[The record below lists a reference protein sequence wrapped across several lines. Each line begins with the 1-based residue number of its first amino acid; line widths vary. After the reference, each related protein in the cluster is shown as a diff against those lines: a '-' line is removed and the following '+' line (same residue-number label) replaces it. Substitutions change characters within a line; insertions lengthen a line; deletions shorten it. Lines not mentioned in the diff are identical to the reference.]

1 MAKAPTNMPPGTI
14 SGDTE
19 TPLAPATSAQN
30 PGQTPGQTPGQA
42 NDEDGAQ
49 SSRESKKAGSS
60 ADAGAFAAMARR
72 SRSRS
77 EDKLFLVAVGASA
90 GGLEPLQAFFTAFK
104 KPENTA
110 FVVIQ
115 HLSPDYKSM
124 MGELL
129 GRNTE
134 LPITT
139 VEDGTQIRGGNV
151 YLIPPKYNI
160 YLRDRRTFGV
170 TPKLSGVVNLPID
183 VFISSAAG
191 FYNEHMVA
199 IILSGTGSD
208 GVRGV
213 VEVNAAGG
221 LTLAQNP
228 ETAQFD
234 GMPNSAIATGFID
247 DIGDAEYL
255 ARRMIKHITGSNG
268 RIPLRESE
276 GNGDDFSGEVKLADV
291 LHELK
296 LRTGIPFDEYKKSTV
311 ARRIERR
318 MALKH
323 ASSLAAYLQVLRNEP
338 DELDTLRRETLIGV
352 TSFFRD
358 PESFDALKEAIEEV
372 VKNKR
377 TGESLRIWIAGCST
391 GEEAYSIAM
400 IADECLQQT
409 SKVIELKI
417 FATDLEQTY
426 LDVATSGTYPES
438 IGMEVSEKRLN
449 RYFTRVGE
457 SLRIRPELR
466 KSVIFAK
473 HNMISDAPFTK
484 VDVVSCRNALIYF
497 ESELQERV
505 LKRFQYALGVNGIL
519 FLGSSESLGHLQ
531 RDFTVVNSGA
541 RLFRTLRPAVLSLE
555 ALQTD
560 TIALSRGR
568 ARTRSNTDVDLNNPV
583 DRARQALLDT
593 LAPPSLLLARSR
605 EVIHIFGDVS
615 PFLKLPRGEATLD
628 ASRMLDST
636 AASALLKLLKM
647 REAEDYD
654 GEILSSQPLKLV
666 GSENRFFRLRLLPM
680 REQPKHQ
687 GMQLLAFTDV
697 EFAGTTEVSESPV
710 ENADSKVE
718 VLQSE
723 LTLTRQN
730 LQNTIEELE
739 ASNEELQATNEEL
752 LASNEEL
759 QSTNEELQSVNEELY
774 TVNSEYQEK
783 IRILDRVNED
793 LDTMATATGI
803 PTLFLDE
810 HINIVRFT
818 PSITGI
824 YQLRDSDI
832 GRALEEF
839 SNKIG
844 FDNLAGEA
852 RAALAKQEPRELM
865 WNVSDD
871 TQMLIRVVP
880 YSETAYG
887 SKALVIMFIDV
898 ATQRDPR

>member
-1 MAKAPTNMPPGTI
+1 M
-14 SGDTE
+14 GDT
-19 TPLAPATSAQN
+19 S
-30 PGQTPGQTPGQA
+30 
-42 NDEDGAQ
+42 DD
-49 SSRESKKAGSS
+49 
-60 ADAGAFAAMARR
+60 FY
-72 SRSRS
+72 
-77 EDKLFLVAVGASA
+77 LVAIGASA
-90 GGLEPLQAFFTAFK
+90 GGLEPLQGFFAALER
-104 KPENTA
+104 PENTA
-110 FVVIQ
+110 LVVIQ

-129 GRNTE
+129 GRNTS

-139 VEDGTQIRGGNV
+139 VEDGTIIEAGNV
-151 YLIPPKYNI
+151 YLIPPKFNI
-160 YLRDRRTFGV
+160 YLRDKQTFGV
-170 TPKLSGVVNLPID
+170 TPKPSGVVNLPID

-208 GVRGV
+208 GARGV

-221 LTLAQNP
+221 LSLAQTP
-228 ETAQFD
+228 ESSQFD

-247 DIGDAEYL
+247 DIGDPGYL
-255 ARRMIKHITGSNG
+255 AERVGKHISRRNG
-268 RIPLRESE
+268 VLALPEQDS
-276 GNGDDFSGEVKLADV
+276 DDFSSEIKLGDV
-291 LHELK
+291 LHELR

-323 ASSLAAYLQVLRNEP
+323 ASTLSSYLQILRNES

-358 PESFDALKEAIEEV
+358 PESFDALKESIAEIV
-372 VKNKR
+372 QNKR
-377 TGESLRIWIAGCST
+377 SGEALRIWVAGCST
-391 GEEAYSIAM
+391 GEEAYTIAM
-400 IADECLQQT
+400 LADECLQET

-426 LDVATSGTYPES
+426 LDVATAGTYPES
-438 IGMEVSEKRLN
+438 ITTEVPEERLK
-449 RYFTRVGE
+449 RYFTRIGDQ
-457 SLRIRPELR
+457 LRIRPEVR
-466 KSVIFAK
+466 KSVIFAR

-484 VDVVSCRNALIYF
+484 VDLVSCRNTLIYF
-497 ESELQERV
+497 ESDLQERV
-505 LKRFQYALGVNGIL
+505 LKRFQYALGANGVL
-519 FLGSSESLGHLQ
+519 FLGSSESLGRLQ
-531 RDFTVVNSGA
+531 RDFTVINSGA
-541 RLFRTLRPAVLSLE
+541 RIFRALRPAVLSLE

-560 TIALSRGR
+560 PKNLVGTRLRRGGE
-568 ARTRSNTDVDLNNPV
+568 VDTTSPV
-583 DRARQALLDT
+583 ERARQTLIEN
-593 LAPPSLLLARSR
+593 LAPPSLLLSRSR
-605 EVIHIFGDVS
+605 EVIHIFGDVT
-615 PFLKLPRGEATLD
+615 PFLKLPKGEATLD
-628 ASRMLDST
+628 ASRMLDPT
-636 AASALLKLLKM
+636 AASALLKLLKQ
-647 REAEDYD
+647 REAEDD
-654 GEILSSQPLKLV
+654 AGAMLESQPLKLIEGV
-666 GSENRFFRLRLLPM
+666 DRFYRLQLTLL
-680 REQPKHQ
+680 RDQPKQQ
-687 GMQLLAFTDV
+687 GIQILSFTEV
-697 EFAGTTEVSESPV
+697 EFATDDGTFHRPD
-710 ENADSKVE
+710 DSTDAKVE

-810 HINIVRFT
+810 QINIVRFT
-818 PSITGI
+818 PSITSI

-832 GRALEEF
+832 GRGLEEF
-839 SNKIG
+839 SSKIG
-844 FDNLAGEA
+844 FEDLIACAREA
-852 RAALAKQEPRELM
+852 LDSQASQELYWQSP
-865 WNVSDD
+865 DA
-871 TQMLIRVVP
+871 TPILIRIVP

-887 SKALVIMFIDV
+887 ARALVVLFINVTSVQSLGNEGPESTEVV
-898 ATQRDPR
+898 A

>member
-1 MAKAPTNMPPGTI
+1 MNEVEVIDDFYLVTI
-14 SGDTE
+14 
-19 TPLAPATSAQN
+19 
-30 PGQTPGQTPGQA
+30 
-42 NDEDGAQ
+42 
-49 SSRESKKAGSS
+49 
-60 ADAGAFAAMARR
+60 
-72 SRSRS
+72 
-77 EDKLFLVAVGASA
+77 GASA
-90 GGLEPLQAFFTAFK
+90 GGLEPLQAFFGSIEALR
-104 KPENTA
+104 NTA
-110 FVVIQ
+110 LVVIQ

-129 GRNTE
+129 GRNTD

-139 VEDGTQIRGGNV
+139 VEDGTKIEAGNI
-151 YLIPPKYNI
+151 YLIPPRFNI
-160 YLRDRRTFGV
+160 FLRDRRTFGV
-170 TPKLSGVVNLPID
+170 APKPSGVVNLPID
-183 VFISSAAG
+183 VFLSSAAG

-199 IILSGTGSD
+199 VILSGTGSD
-208 GVRGV
+208 GARGV

-221 LTLAQNP
+221 LCLAQSP

-247 DIGDAEYL
+247 DIGNAAHL
-255 ARRMIKHITGSNG
+255 ARCVGNHIARRDGISALPDPDTG
-268 RIPLRESE
+268 
-276 GNGDDFSGEVKLADV
+276 DFNDEVKLGDV
-291 LHELK
+291 LHELR

-323 ASSLAAYLQVLRNEP
+323 VNTLGAYLQLLRTES

-358 PESFDALKEAIEEV
+358 PESFEALKAAMTEIVAS
-372 VKNKR
+372 KR
-377 TGESLRIWIAGCST
+377 SGESLRIWVAGCST
-391 GEEAYSIAM
+391 GEEAYTMAM
-400 IADECLQQT
+400 IADECLQET

-438 IGMEVSEKRLN
+438 ISSEVSEERRK
-449 RYFTRVGE
+449 RYFQQAGDQLRV
-457 SLRIRPELR
+457 RPEVR
-466 KSVIFAK
+466 KSVIFAR

-484 VDVVSCRNALIYF
+484 VDLVSCRNTLIYF
-497 ESELQERV
+497 ESDLQERV
-505 LKRFQYALGVNGIL
+505 LKRFQYALGTNGVL
-519 FLGSSESLGHLQ
+519 FLGSSESLGRLQ
-531 RDFTVVNSGA
+531 RDFTVIDSSA
-541 RLFRTLRPAVLSLE
+541 RIFRALRPAILSLE

-560 TIALSRGR
+560 PKTLASTGRLRHALGGR
-568 ARTRSNTDVDLNNPV
+568 DGNPGNPV
-583 DRARQALLDT
+583 DRARQT
-593 LAPPSLLLARSR
+593 LIESIAPPSLLLSHSR
-605 EVIHIFGDVS
+605 DVVHIFGDVS
-615 PFLKLPRGEATLD
+615 PFLKLPKGEATLD
-628 ASRMLDST
+628 ASRMLDAT
-636 AASALLKLLKM
+636 AASALLRLMKE
-647 REAEDYD
+647 RDAE
-654 GEILSSQPLKLV
+654 GNSTRPIQSAPLKLTD
-666 GSENRFFRLRLLPM
+666 SEDRFYRLQLIPLRDVP
-680 REQPKHQ
+680 QQQ
-687 GMQLLAFTDV
+687 GMQILAFVEV
-697 EFAGTTEVSESPV
+697 EFASDQEASDRPSDATD
-710 ENADSKVE
+710 AKVE

-810 HINIVRFT
+810 RINIVRFT
-818 PSITGI
+818 PSITDI

-832 GRALEEF
+832 GRGLEEF
-839 SNKIG
+839 SSKIG
-844 FDNLAGEA
+844 FEKLPAKAREA
-852 RAALAKQEPRELM
+852 LSTQESQEFSIEATDHTPILVR
-865 WNVSDD
+865 
-871 TQMLIRVVP
+871 IVP

-887 SKALVIMFIDV
+887 ARALVVLFINV
-898 ATQRDPR
+898 ASVASAAERVGLGAAEADA

>member
-1 MAKAPTNMPPGTI
+1 M
-14 SGDTE
+14 SE
-19 TPLAPATSAQN
+19 QH
-30 PGQTPGQTPGQA
+30 
-42 NDEDGAQ
+42 
-49 SSRESKKAGSS
+49 SS
-60 ADAGAFAAMARR
+60 DQ
-72 SRSRS
+72 
-77 EDKLFLVAVGASA
+77 LFLVAIGASA
-90 GGLEPLQAFFTAFK
+90 GGLEPLQTFFSALE

-110 FVVIQ
+110 LVVIQ

-129 GRNTE
+129 GRNTA

-139 VEDGTQIRGGNV
+139 VEDGTRLEAGSV
-151 YLIPPKYNI
+151 YLIPPRFNI
-160 YLRDRRTFGV
+160 YLKDRNTFGV
-170 TPKLSGVVNLPID
+170 TPKPSGVVNLPID

-191 FYNEHMVA
+191 FYNKHMVA

-221 LTLAQNP
+221 LALAQTP

-247 DIGDAEYL
+247 DTGTPEYL
-255 ARRMIKHITGSNG
+255 ARRVSKHLLRTNG
-268 RIPLRESE
+268 HIPLRDDE
-276 GNGDDFSGEVKLADV
+276 GDDFNSEVKLSDL

-323 ASSLAAYLQVLRNEP
+323 ASSLSAYLQVLRNEP

-352 TSFFRD
+352 TKFFRD
-358 PESFDALKEAIEEV
+358 PDAFDALKDALSEV
-372 VKNKR
+372 VNNKR
-377 TGESLRIWIAGCST
+377 SGESLRIWVAGCST

-400 IADECLQQT
+400 LADECLQET
-409 SKVIELKI
+409 NKVIELKI

-438 IGMEVSEKRLN
+438 ISSEVTEQRLN
-449 RYFTRVGE
+449 RYFTQVGDQ
-457 SLRIRPELR
+457 LRIRPELR

-484 VDVVSCRNALIYF
+484 VDLVSCRNTLIYF

-505 LKRFQYALGVNGIL
+505 LKRFQYALGVNGVL
-519 FLGSSESLGHLQ
+519 FLGSSESLGRLQ
-531 RDFTVVNSGA
+531 RDFTVVNSA
-541 RLFRTLRPAVLSLE
+541 ERIFRTLRPAVLSLE

-560 TIALSRGR
+560 TKSLVTGRVRSRPVDG
-568 ARTRSNTDVDLNNPV
+568 DLNNPV
-583 DRARQALLDT
+583 DRARQLLIENI
-593 LAPPSLLLARSR
+593 APPSLLLSRSR
-605 EVIHIFGDVS
+605 EVIHIFGDVT
-615 PFLKLPRGEATLD
+615 PFLKLPKGEATLD
-628 ASRMLDST
+628 ASRMLDPTS
-636 AASALLKLLKM
+636 ASALLKLMKQ
-647 REAEDYD
+647 READDYD
-654 GEILSSQPLKLV
+654 GRALRSLPLKLLDQQD
-666 GSENRFFRLRLLPM
+666 RYFRLELLPL
-680 REQPKHQ
+680 RDQPQQQ
-687 GMQLLAFTDV
+687 GMQLLAFTEV
-697 EFAGTTEVSESPV
+697 EFSNEREAVSSSGTQMD
-710 ENADSKVE
+710 AKVE

-810 HINIVRFT
+810 HVNIVRFT
-818 PSITGI
+818 PTITSI

-832 GRALEEF
+832 GRGLEEF

-844 FDNLAGEA
+844 FESLGGEA
-852 RAALAKQEPRELM
+852 RDVLESQTPKELF
-865 WNVSDD
+865 WEIPGGAPI
-871 TQMLIRVVP
+871 LIRIVP

-887 SKALVIMFIDV
+887 AKALVIMFIDV
-898 ATQRDPR
+898 AKIHSAPGDDSIRDSEDAS

>member
-1 MAKAPTNMPPGTI
+1 M
-14 SGDTE
+14 
-19 TPLAPATSAQN
+19 
-30 PGQTPGQTPGQA
+30 
-42 NDEDGAQ
+42 
-49 SSRESKKAGSS
+49 
-60 ADAGAFAAMARR
+60 
-72 SRSRS
+72 S
-77 EDKLFLVAVGASA
+77 EDRDDFHLVAIGASA
-90 GGLEPLQAFFTAFK
+90 GGLEPLQSFFAELEQL
-104 KPENTA
+104 ENTA
-110 FVVIQ
+110 LVVIQ

-129 GRNTE
+129 GRNTT

-139 VEDGTQIRGGNV
+139 VEDGTRVEAGNV
-151 YLIPPKYNI
+151 YLIPPKFNI
-160 YLRDRRTFGV
+160 YLRDKQTFGV
-170 TPKLSGVVNLPID
+170 APKPTGIVNLPID
-183 VFISSAAG
+183 VFISSAVG
-191 FYNEHMVA
+191 FFNEHMVA

-221 LTLAQNP
+221 LTLAQSP

-234 GMPNSAIATGFID
+234 GMPNSAIATGFV
-247 DIGDAEYL
+247 DAVGNPAQL
-255 ARRMIKHITGSNG
+255 AKRIRLHIAHRGGQISLPDHDT
-268 RIPLRESE
+268 
-276 GNGDDFSGEVKLADV
+276 DDFSSEVKLPDV

-323 ASSLAAYLQVLRNEP
+323 ASTLSAYLQVLRNEP

-358 PESFDALKEAIEEV
+358 PESFEALKESLREV
-372 VKNKR
+372 VEGKR
-377 TGESLRIWIAGCST
+377 SGEALRIWVAGCST

-400 IADECLQQT
+400 LADECLQET

-426 LDVATSGTYPES
+426 LDVATTGTYPES
-438 IGMEVSEKRLN
+438 ISSEVNEERLK
-449 RYFTRVGE
+449 RYFTRTGDQ
-457 SLRIRPELR
+457 LRIRPELR
-466 KSVIFAK
+466 RSVIFAK

-484 VDVVSCRNALIYF
+484 VDLVSCRNTLIYF

-505 LKRFQYALGVNGIL
+505 LKRFQYALGVNGVL
-519 FLGSSESLGHLQ
+519 YLGSSESLGRLQ
-531 RDFTVVNSGA
+531 RDFTVMDSAA
-541 RLFRTLRPAVLSLE
+541 RIFRTLRPAVLSLE

-560 TIALSRGR
+560 TKSLATGR
-568 ARTRSNTDVDLNNPV
+568 LRVRSAMEGDLNNPV
-583 DRARQALLDT
+583 DRARQVLVESLT
-593 LAPPSLLLARSR
+593 PPSLLLSRSR
-605 EVIHIFGDVS
+605 EVIHIFGDVT
-615 PFLKLPRGEATLD
+615 PYLKLPRGDATLD
-628 ASRMLDST
+628 ASRMLDPT
-636 AASALLKLLKM
+636 AASALLKLMKQ
-647 REAEDYD
+647 READDYS
-654 GEILSSQPLKLV
+654 GEGLSSQPLKLAD
-666 GSENRFFRLRLLPM
+666 SENQFFRLQL
-680 REQPKHQ
+680 QPLRDTPQ
-687 GMQLLAFTDV
+687 QSGMQILAFTAV
-697 EFAGTTEVSESPV
+697 EFATDD
-710 ENADSKVE
+710 ENANRPSDSSDAKVE

-810 HINIVRFT
+810 HIHIVRFT
-818 PSITGI
+818 PSITSI

-832 GRALEEF
+832 GRGLEEF

-844 FDNLAGEA
+844 FEDLAERA
-852 RAALAKQEPRELM
+852 REVLTEQESREYF
-865 WNVSDD
+865 WEVAGS
-871 TQMLIRVVP
+871 TPILIRIVP

-887 SKALVIMFIDV
+887 SKALVIMFINV
-898 ATQRDPR
+898 ANIQGGEPQSSQPQTH